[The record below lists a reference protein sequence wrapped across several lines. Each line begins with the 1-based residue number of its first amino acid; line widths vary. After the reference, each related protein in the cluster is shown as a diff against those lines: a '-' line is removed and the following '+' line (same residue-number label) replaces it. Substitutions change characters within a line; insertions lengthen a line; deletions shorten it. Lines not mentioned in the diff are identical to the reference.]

1 LEATDFAVVALDVA
15 RFDADFVAVAFEAA
29 LAAAAFDAVDFA
41 AVVPALFEAEA
52 VGFFEAGLAAAP
64 PVTFFCEAA
73 GFAADVVLLPAR
85 LAAGLVGALVAAAI
99 GTFLLANDCGLVSA
113 WRLTRF
119 RLGHRKSAP
128 A

>member
-1 LEATDFAVVALDVA
+1 LVADFVVV
-15 RFDADFVAVAFEAA
+15 DADFF
-29 LAAAAFDAVDFA
+29 L
-41 AVVPALFEAEA
+41 
-52 VGFFEAGLAAAP
+52 
-64 PVTFFCEAA
+64 AA
-73 GFAADVVLLPAR
+73 GFATAVPTAAVDVAAAGAALLLVPAR
-85 LAAGLVGALVAAAI
+85 AAAGVVEALVAAAI

>member
-1 LEATDFAVVALDVA
+1 VV
-15 RFDADFVAVAFEAA
+15 FFWDA
-29 LAAAAFDAVDFA
+29 
-41 AVVPALFEAEA
+41 
-52 VGFFEAGLAAAP
+52 AGL
-64 PVTFFCEAA
+64 
-73 GFAADVVLLPAR
+73 AADVVLVPAR